1 MVIFMSQKFRQ
12 NVLPIVAAFI
22 WGMSFAA
29 QSASTDHVGPFA
41 FNSIRSFIAAA
52 VLFMVIMIMRA
63 VRPEDSGFS
72 FKAAFKSSPKTM
84 LLGAVCCGSILFIAS
99 NLQQIGIADTTAGK
113 ASFITALYVVL
124 VPLLG
129 LFLKKT
135 VPVSAWLSVGV
146 AVIGLYFLCINS
158 EFTIETGDIFML
170 ICALAYA
177 LQILIIDHFSPK
189 INALQLSC
197 MQFFVAGLLSGI
209 VSLLT
214 EDIASMQFEK
224 CVLELLYVGVLSSGV
239 GFTLQIVAQ
248 KGSNPT
254 VVSLLMSLESVF
266 GVLAGAIFLNE
277 VMSAREYI
285 GCLLMFGAIVLAQLP
300 QRKKKKA

>member
-1 MVIFMSQKFRQ
+1 MSQKFRQ
-12 NVLPIVAAFI
+12 NVLPIIAAFI

-41 FNSIRSFIAAA
+41 FNSIRSLIAAA
-52 VLFMVIMIMRA
+52 VLFIVIMIVRA
-63 VRPEDSGFS
+63 IRPKDNTFS
-72 FKAAFKSSPKTM
+72 FKTAFRSSTKTM
-84 LLGAVCCGSILFIAS
+84 LLGSICCGSILFIAS

-129 LFLKKT
+129 LALKKT
-135 VPVSAWLSVGV
+135 VPINAWIGVGI

-170 ICALAYA
+170 LCALAYA
-177 LQILIIDHFSPK
+177 FQILIIDHFSLK

-197 MQFFVAGLLSGI
+197 MQFFVAGILSGI
-209 VSLLT
+209 VSILT
-214 EDIASMQFEK
+214 EDIALMQFEK
-224 CVLELLYVGVLSSGV
+224 CILPLLYVGVLSSGV
-239 GFTLQIVAQ
+239 GFTLQIIAQ

-254 VVSLLMSLESVF
+254 IVTLLMSLESVF

-277 VMSAREYI
+277 VMSIREYI
-285 GCLLMFGAIVLAQLP
+285 GCLLMFAAIVLAQLP
-300 QRKKKKA
+300 QLTKIKP